1 VKSSYICA
9 LGGVLGGAMRAL
21 DLRQDFRAA
30 SARAFFLSLS
40 SPAEHMWQWRHA
52 LPFSQPC
59 GLQNQ
64 AHGLHSPDSCSDD
77 PAETS
82 GLRNSNGAIQ

>member
-1 VKSSYICA
+1 MRSAYTCA
-9 LGGVLGGAMRAL
+9 LGGAMLAL

-30 SARAFFLSLS
+30 TALAFFLPLT
-40 SPAEHMWQWRHA
+40 SPAGHMWQWRHA